1 MEKGKRTSCRVD
13 LKKEV
18 KEVVDKVEGYTK
30 EDKLKKRA
38 EVKAAFAEKEP
49 KKSK

>member
-1 MEKGKRTSCRVD
+1 MEKGKKSSCKAD

-18 KEVVDKVEGYTK
+18 KEIVDKVEGYTK
-30 EDKLKKRA
+30 EDQIRKRA
-38 EVKAAFAEKEP
+38 EVKAAFAEKDT